1 MEDLYM
7 KNSYTIRYFKEANR
21 VNPLKLNPYDARKFT
36 LLLRKE
42 LKRLNLYY
50 KEFLNPSEIIF
61 VLING
66 KEQTQTFI
74 KKVRF
79 KTIMDIIKEN
89 DIDEP
94 YKIFVDDEPIT
105 AEEAEKKWFA
115 YCDFIS
121 VIKT

>member
-1 MEDLYM
+1 MSHSL
-7 KNSYTIRYFKEANR
+7 KYFKDMNR
-21 VNPLKLNPYDARKFT
+21 VNPLQLNPYDARKFT
-36 LLLRKE
+36 FLLRKE

-50 KEFLNPSEIIF
+50 KEFLNTSEIIF
-61 VLING
+61 VLIDG

-79 KTIMDIIKEN
+79 KTIIDIIKEN
-89 DIDEP
+89 SIDEP

-115 YCDFIS
+115 HCDYI
-121 VIKT
+121 VIVKEEK

>member
-1 MEDLYM
+1 MSHSL
-7 KNSYTIRYFKEANR
+7 KYFKDMNR
-21 VNPLKLNPYDARKFT
+21 VNPLQLNPYDARKFT
-36 LLLRKE
+36 RLLRKE
-42 LKRLNLYY
+42 LRRLNLYY
-50 KEFLNPSEIIF
+50 KEFLNISEIIF
-61 VLING
+61 VLIDG

-105 AEEAEKKWFA
+105 IEESKTRWFA
-115 YCDFIS
+115 FCEYL
-121 VIKT
+121 VVVK